1 MSQEAVERVLGRLLT
16 DDVFRETVKET
27 LSRFCHD
34 QGLELTPE
42 EHAILEN
49 VDLAIFAPVAAMLD
63 KGIKRSY
70 AENNPTW

>member
-16 DDVFRETVKET
+16 DDPFRETAKET
-27 LSRFCHD
+27 LSRFYHE

-42 EHAILEN
+42 EQSILQN
-49 VDLAIFAPVAAMLD
+49 LDVAIFAPVAAMLD

-70 AENNPTW
+70 